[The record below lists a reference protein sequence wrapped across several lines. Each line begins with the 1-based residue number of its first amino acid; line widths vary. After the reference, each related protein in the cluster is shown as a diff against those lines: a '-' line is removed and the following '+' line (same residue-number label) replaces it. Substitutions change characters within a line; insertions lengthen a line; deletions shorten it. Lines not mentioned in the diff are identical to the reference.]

1 MKIDKSIYKMRLLF
15 NLLIISIALVF
26 SPDVISQCGFQ
37 ATCPNTN
44 YLNFG
49 MGSNSDAAT
58 IEYDNFISCFHS
70 TAARTAN
77 GTYEVWG
84 EDIANNGTGNL
95 LSPTVVN
102 ATNFPALTGDVL
114 KVHLGSNIVDE
125 QGIVLTT
132 TGLFAWS
139 TEGVILHP
147 NATTSS
153 TFQKL
158 TINGQT
164 DGLPIGVDPLD
175 VKMIFTTHL
184 NLVIVTC
191 SGSVYVLTQQGEN
204 AGRNLTGTLTSAA
217 SLQWYQVQEV
227 TAGNPAISN
236 VIAVRGNR
244 NTLFALK
251 SDGTLWTWGLETYL
265 GNGTASATRTRA
277 TQMTLPSAN
286 PIKMIGVTRNDN
298 DDEASYYVV
307 NANGNMYSL
316 GNNSERQL
324 GDWTTTERRSWVQ
337 PRYTSAAGPVMN
349 NVHWISPNEHDPTYP
364 AVNVLN
370 SDSTNYNWGESGG
383 EMLGRTGTG
392 SFNPGIPNGIS
403 ITDKILAVETGGHT
417 SMLAKKCEDY
427 FGYVGHRI
435 NGSMGNGSAAGVFET
450 TYSFAT
456 AVVFICGAS
465 TASVA
470 VSGTPTLSPGGLYC
484 NGTSTDLLPSPAGG
498 TLSILSGPATLA
510 GTVITFTG
518 TGNTT
523 VNVQYAITVPGC
535 PIAKTATT
543 TLLTEDC
550 VLPTVSLSGTTT
562 IAENAAGVAT
572 LTATLSA
579 VSATPTI
586 ITITYSGTAVGA
598 DYVASSVTITI
609 PAGSLTGTVTI
620 DPTDD
625 AIFEGSETVIADI
638 TSVSSASGVTEN
650 GTQQATVTIT
660 DNETIPTVTLTGTTT
675 IAENAAGVATLTA
688 TLSNAATTDVTVTI
702 AYTGTAVGADYTASS
717 VTITIPAGSTT
728 GTVTI
733 DPTDDALVEGSETV
747 IADITNVTGGNGATE
762 SGTQTATVT
771 ITDND
776 APTVTLTGTTS
787 IAENA
792 AGVATLTATL
802 SAAAPTATDI
812 TITYTGTAVGADY
825 TASSVTIT
833 IPAGSTTGTVTVDP
847 TDDLISEGSETVIAD
862 ITAVTGGNGATE
874 SGTQTATVTITDND
888 APTVTLTGTTSIA
901 EDAAG
906 VATLTATLSNV
917 ATTDVT
923 VTIAF
928 TGTAVGADYTASSVT
943 ITIPAGST
951 TGTVT
956 VDPTD
961 DALVEGSETV
971 IADITNVTGGNGATE
986 SGTQTATVTI
996 TDNDAPTV
1004 TLTGTTSIAENAAGV
1019 ATLTA
1024 TLSAAAPTATD
1035 ITITYTGT
1043 AVGADY
1049 TASSVTITI
1058 PAGSTTGTVT
1068 VDPTDDLISEGSETV
1083 IADIT
1088 AVTGGNG
1095 ATESG
1100 TQTATVTITDN
1111 DAPTVTL
1118 TGTTSI
1124 AEDAAGV
1131 ATLTATL
1138 SNVATTDVTV
1148 TIAYTG
1154 TAVGA
1159 DYTASSVTIT
1169 IPAGSTTGTVTV
1181 DPTDDL
1187 ISEGSETV
1195 IADIIAVTGGNG
1207 ATESGTQTATV
1218 TITDNDAPTV
1228 TLTGTTSIAEDAA
1241 GVATLTATLS
1251 NVATTDVT
1259 VTIAYTGTVIGADY
1273 TVSSVTITIPAG
1285 STTGT
1290 VTVDPTDD
1298 LISEGSE
1305 TVIADIIAVTGGNGA
1320 TESGTQ
1326 TATVTITDNDAPT
1339 VTLTGTTSIAED
1351 AAGVAT
1357 LTATLSNVATT
1368 DVTVTIAYTGTAIGA
1383 DYTASSVTITIPV
1396 GSTTGTVTVDPTVD
1410 AVYEGSETVIA
1421 DITNVTG
1428 GNGATESGSQQAIVT
1443 IIDINTPPVAVGNS
1457 TTTNEDQAVT
1467 LSSVQSNDSDADGT
1481 VVVGTIDLD
1490 PTQPGQQTT
1499 FTNAQGT
1506 WVVNTTTGDV
1516 TFTPSSN
1523 FNGTATIQYTITD
1536 NAGATSNSANLTVT
1550 VNPINDGPVVDNE
1563 THTINE
1569 EGTATG
1575 DLTNAGDSDLDGN
1588 LVVTTTP
1595 VDGPNNGTIVINPD
1609 GTYTYTPSTNF
1620 NGLDTIVVQI
1630 CDDGTPL
1637 PVLCVYDTIFI
1648 TVNPIND
1655 GPIIDNENVN
1665 IPYNGVGTGDLT
1677 DAGDSDV
1684 DGNLVV
1690 STTTVDAPNNGTIII
1705 NSDGTFTYTPNTNFV
1720 GQDTIVVQIC
1730 DDGSP
1735 TPIICVNDT
1744 IFITVNP
1751 CSATDLLADCDQD
1764 GVTNGDE
1771 IDPDGDGNPGPNGTD
1786 PFDPCSLNV
1795 ADQTFAS
1802 ASASWLAADC
1812 DGDGET
1818 NGEEVDPDG
1827 DGTAGPNGTNPTDPC
1842 SYDPALQDLAIVTV
1856 AWLALDCDNDGLS
1869 NEEEVDP
1876 DGDGTPGPNG
1886 TNPLNPDSDGDGV
1899 TDGDEESDGTNGN
1912 DPCDLVLSSQ
1922 TVTPSAEWLALDC
1935 DNDSL
1940 TNENE
1945 VIIGTD
1951 PFNPDSDGDGVTD
1964 GDEVDPDG
1972 DGTPGPNGTNPN
1984 DPCNFTV
1991 ADQTV
1996 APSSE
2001 WLAADC
2007 DDDGVTNGDEVA
2019 GGSDPLNPCSPN
2031 LCEISI
2037 PQAFSPDGD
2046 GINDNFVIEGIELI
2060 PDNEITIL
2068 NRWGT
2073 VVFQTSNYQ
2082 NNWDG
2087 TSSNSMNVGGGD
2099 LPTGTYYYILDPNKE
2114 GYEVY
2119 KGYIYL
2125 QR

>member
-1 MKIDKSIYKMRLLF
+1 MTWF
-15 NLLIISIALVF
+15 NIIIAF
-26 SPDVISQCGFQ
+26 
-37 ATCPNTN
+37 
-44 YLNFG
+44 
-49 MGSNSDAAT
+49 
-58 IEYDNFISCFHS
+58 
-70 TAARTAN
+70 
-77 GTYEVWG
+77 
-84 EDIANNGTGNL
+84 
-95 LSPTVVN
+95 
-102 ATNFPALTGDVL
+102 
-114 KVHLGSNIVDE
+114 
-125 QGIVLTT
+125 
-132 TGLFAWS
+132 
-139 TEGVILHP
+139 
-147 NATTSS
+147 
-153 TFQKL
+153 
-158 TINGQT
+158 
-164 DGLPIGVDPLD
+164 
-175 VKMIFTTHL
+175 
-184 NLVIVTC
+184 
-191 SGSVYVLTQQGEN
+191 
-204 AGRNLTGTLTSAA
+204 
-217 SLQWYQVQEV
+217 
-227 TAGNPAISN
+227 
-236 VIAVRGNR
+236 
-244 NTLFALK
+244 
-251 SDGTLWTWGLETYL
+251 
-265 GNGTASATRTRA
+265 
-277 TQMTLPSAN
+277 
-286 PIKMIGVTRNDN
+286 
-298 DDEASYYVV
+298 
-307 NANGNMYSL
+307 
-316 GNNSERQL
+316 
-324 GDWTTTERRSWVQ
+324 
-337 PRYTSAAGPVMN
+337 
-349 NVHWISPNEHDPTYP
+349 
-364 AVNVLN
+364 
-370 SDSTNYNWGESGG
+370 
-383 EMLGRTGTG
+383 
-392 SFNPGIPNGIS
+392 
-403 ITDKILAVETGGHT
+403 
-417 SMLAKKCEDY
+417 
-427 FGYVGHRI
+427 
-435 NGSMGNGSAAGVFET
+435 
-450 TYSFAT
+450 
-456 AVVFICGAS
+456 
-465 TASVA
+465 
-470 VSGTPTLSPGGLYC
+470 
-484 NGTSTDLLPSPAGG
+484 
-498 TLSILSGPATLA
+498 
-510 GTVITFTG
+510 
-518 TGNTT
+518 
-523 VNVQYAITVPGC
+523 
-535 PIAKTATT
+535 
-543 TLLTEDC
+543 
-550 VLPTVSLSGTTT
+550 
-562 IAENAAGVAT
+562 
-572 LTATLSA
+572 
-579 VSATPTI
+579 
-586 ITITYSGTAVGA
+586 
-598 DYVASSVTITI
+598 
-609 PAGSLTGTVTI
+609 
-620 DPTDD
+620 
-625 AIFEGSETVIADI
+625 
-638 TSVSSASGVTEN
+638 
-650 GTQQATVTIT
+650 
-660 DNETIPTVTLTGTTT
+660 
-675 IAENAAGVATLTA
+675 
-688 TLSNAATTDVTVTI
+688 
-702 AYTGTAVGADYTASS
+702 S

-728 GTVTI
+728 GTVTV
-733 DPTDDALVEGSETV
+733 DPTDDLISEGSETV

-792 AGVATLTATL
+792 AGVATLTAT
-802 SAAAPTATDI
+802 I
-812 TITYTGTAVGADY
+812 
-825 TASSVTIT
+825 
-833 IPAGSTTGTVTVDP
+833 
-847 TDDLISEGSETVIAD
+847 
-862 ITAVTGGNGATE
+862 
-874 SGTQTATVTITDND
+874 
-888 APTVTLTGTTSIA
+888 
-901 EDAAG
+901 
-906 VATLTATLSNV
+906 SNV
-917 ATTDVT
+917 
-923 VTIAF
+923 
-928 TGTAVGADYTASSVT
+928 S
-943 ITIPAGST
+943 
-951 TGTVT
+951 
-956 VDPTD
+956 
-961 DALVEGSETV
+961 
-971 IADITNVTGGNGATE
+971 
-986 SGTQTATVTI
+986 
-996 TDNDAPTV
+996 
-1004 TLTGTTSIAENAAGV
+1004 
-1019 ATLTA
+1019 
-1024 TLSAAAPTATD
+1024 
-1035 ITITYTGT
+1035 
-1043 AVGADY
+1043 
-1049 TASSVTITI
+1049 
-1058 PAGSTTGTVT
+1058 
-1068 VDPTDDLISEGSETV
+1068 
-1083 IADIT
+1083 
-1088 AVTGGNG
+1088 
-1095 ATESG
+1095 
-1100 TQTATVTITDN
+1100 
-1111 DAPTVTL
+1111 
-1118 TGTTSI
+1118 
-1124 AEDAAGV
+1124 
-1131 ATLTATL
+1131 
-1138 SNVATTDVTV
+1138 
-1148 TIAYTG
+1148 
-1154 TAVGA
+1154 
-1159 DYTASSVTIT
+1159 
-1169 IPAGSTTGTVTV
+1169 
-1181 DPTDDL
+1181 
-1187 ISEGSETV
+1187 
-1195 IADIIAVTGGNG
+1195 
-1207 ATESGTQTATV
+1207 
-1218 TITDNDAPTV
+1218 
-1228 TLTGTTSIAEDAA
+1228 
-1241 GVATLTATLS
+1241 
-1251 NVATTDVT
+1251 
-1259 VTIAYTGTVIGADY
+1259 
-1273 TVSSVTITIPAG
+1273 
-1285 STTGT
+1285 
-1290 VTVDPTDD
+1290 
-1298 LISEGSE
+1298 
-1305 TVIADIIAVTGGNGA
+1305 
-1320 TESGTQ
+1320 
-1326 TATVTITDNDAPT
+1326 
-1339 VTLTGTTSIAED
+1339 
-1351 AAGVAT
+1351 
-1357 LTATLSNVATT
+1357 TT
-1368 DVTVTIAYTGTAIGA
+1368 DVTVTIAYTGTAIGT
-1383 DYTASSVTITIPV
+1383 DYTASSITITIPA

-1443 IIDINTPPVAVGNS
+1443 ITDINTPPVAVGNS

-1575 DLTNAGDSDLDGN
+1575 DLTNAGDTDLDGN

-1648 TVNPIND
+1648 IVNPIND

-1690 STTTVDAPNNGTIII
+1690 STTPVDAPNNGTIII

-1786 PFDPCSLNV
+1786 PFDPCSLNI

-1899 TDGDEESDGTNGN
+1899 IDGDEESDGTNGN
-1912 DPCDLVLSSQ
+1912 DPCDLVLASQ
-1922 TVTPSAEWLALDC
+1922 TVTPSAAWNNLDCDNDGVTNGEEITNGTDPLNPDTDGDGVTDGDEVADGTIGTDPCDLELASQTVTPSVVWNNLDCDGDGVTNGEEVDPDGDGTPGPDGTNPSDPCDFILVSQDFSTVSTAWLGVDCDGDGVTNGDEVDPDGDGTAGPNGTNPDDPCSLTLEDQTLSPSAEWLALDC

-1996 APSSE
+1996 TPSTE

-2060 PDNEITIL
+2060 PDNEITIF
-2068 NRWGT
+2068 NRWGN

-2087 TSSNSMNVGGGD
+2087 TSSNAMNIGGGD